1 MRIPVQ
7 ISFTEVRPSVAVQAA
22 VRGEVAALERYFS
35 GIVSC
40 RVVVGE
46 PHRHQRRGHLY
57 QVKIFLTVPG
67 DELVVS
73 HERSLDSSHVDVY
86 QAVRDAFGVARRE
99 LEDYVRRLRREVKTH
114 LPMPQPA

>member
-7 ISFTEVRPSVAVQAA
+7 ISFTDVRPSDAVQAA
-22 VRGEVAALERYFS
+22 VRGEVASLERYFS

-40 RVVVGE
+40 RVVICE
-46 PHRHQRRGHLY
+46 PHRHQRRFHAY

-73 HERSLDSSHVDVY
+73 HERTADPSHTDVY
-86 QAVRDAFGVARRE
+86 QAVRDAFAVARRE
-99 LEDYVRRLRREVKTH
+99 LEDYVRRLRGQVKTH
-114 LPMPQPA
+114 IPTAQPA